1 MPVYAKAKVYRRRFS
16 IRDRLGLERG
26 QDAAGSEPVAYGAL
40 LLFSVLALYGYQN
53 WGRSNAS
60 MSVSLESQLGCI
72 KSAVGAKSLGARPKP
87 VQVLYCTINGM
98 APYM

>member
-72 KSAVGAKSLGARPKP
+72 KVGSRCEIPVGSAETCA
-87 VQVLYCTINGM
+87 VQVLYSTV
-98 APYM
+98 